1 MAYINSTNTPQVHP
15 VPMFEFYAFVYEI
28 ICYIVLALFVA
39 VKRRSATPVKIKW
52 RVIIPSW
59 KYANNFGSLQR
70 HCCLNG
76 IKVYTTN
83 EYSNRVRKNIDR
95 FACQIGKTYYVN
107 IWQLYCVGTIIV
119 LETKKYWDDLGIHA
133 ISLHNMVT
141 DVPTTAT
148 FIVGNE
154 ETGVNFKS
162 LTGLDYMAV
171 YIPQANI
178 VSRRGGEKG
187 KTSFNMTFTVI
198 QALFFLKGAAHSANV
213 MSFAQRSKLKL
224 SCM

>member
-148 FIVGNE
+148 FIV
-154 ETGVNFKS
+154 
-162 LTGLDYMAV
+162 
-171 YIPQANI
+171 
-178 VSRRGGEKG
+178 SRRGGEKG